1 MERYRP
7 HLIVLIVIVVIVLAI
22 WLSHGVRLRI
32 EWGASGFVA
41 GLLCGA
47 LAMIEVH
54 HRRKRAE
61 ERDKK

>member
-7 HLIVLIVIVVIVLAI
+7 HLIVLIVIVVVVLAI
-22 WLSHGVRLRI
+22 LLSHGIRLRI
-32 EWGASGFVA
+32 EWGAGGFVA
-41 GLLCGA
+41 GLLCGV
-47 LAMIEVH
+47 LLTIEVH